1 MKKIVLLFTI
11 LTSFN
16 YLVLNAQTFTW
27 TGSTDVNWSDQTNW
41 STSDGSDGDD
51 GIPGASN
58 PVTIPNV
65 TNDPEINNN
74 SAVCGALTIQSG
86 GKLYSTTSGGKLVA
100 SSIDLQ
106 SGGSMIFSNGEI
118 ESTGK
123 MDCDGILTL
132 GGSGVLDVNGE
143 FEVSS
148 SSGGTKSGGS
158 LYVAGDFD
166 ASNAEPSD
174 FTGYGSNTVI
184 LDGSNHSLILNAS
197 ASSVIFYNLT
207 SSSSGTVTLQNDNL
221 DINGD
226 LSIAASSTLDVSANN
241 YNITVGGDWT
251 NSGTFVE
258 RSGTVTFD
266 GSGSQIVTNNGVG
279 TTKDFNNVTISN
291 TAGSPGDAADVDS
304 DAIKVTGTLTITD
317 GQFQPETSS
326 DFANVTISSSN
337 GILKPVASSALTIS
351 GDWNNSG
358 PGTFTHNN
366 GTVTFDGGQSQSVTS
381 GSQSFYNLST
391 STSSTALTLQD
402 AMVIANDLTIG
413 ANSTLDVKV
422 SVNNALSV
430 GGDWSNS
437 GTFEERSGTVTFNG
451 SGAQT
456 ITTGGTGSTKDFND
470 ILINNS
476 ATPEDATDVA
486 TSGSIKVSGTVTV
499 SDGQFQPAT
508 LSDFENITL
517 SASAGIFKVP
527 SSSSITVSGAW
538 NNSGGSSGSFIAN
551 SGTVTFDGESAQTI
565 TSGNATFY
573 NATISNTSGA
583 VSLGDK
589 FDLNSSGTLTI
600 NASAIFA
607 LAGYEF
613 DDNAG
618 SITNN
623 GTFQMNGDETL
634 TTGSLS
640 IPGNTKFVDASGAT
654 LTTGLSG
661 LVNVEFNSSGRTFTL
676 GESLSYVTGNITI
689 ASNTTLDPSA
699 NNYGIE
705 LDGNWINNG
714 TFTIRSGTVSFSGS
728 DTQTM
733 SGTCSFY
740 NLTVNNSHSS
750 NKVTPSSSVTV
761 SNLLNI
767 SDGILAA
774 PASDFDDVTIGANG
788 NLEISGNITV
798 SGDWNDGGSF
808 TPSTNTVT
816 FDGSSAQSIT
826 SGGSVFYSVTISNT
840 SSTVSIADKFEFSSG
855 TLTINSSAV
864 FALAGY
870 EFDDN
875 GRTITNN
882 GTFQMNGDETLTTG
896 ALSIPGNTII
906 VDGSGATLTT
916 GLAGLVN
923 VEFNSTGQTFV
934 LGEALSYVSG
944 NLTIASN
951 TTLDVSSSNNYAI
964 FVGGDWSNNGTF
976 TSRSG
981 TVTFSGSDSQAMSGT
996 TSFYNLTINNTHS
1009 SNKVTP
1015 GSAITVTNVLNVND
1029 GILATPAS
1037 DYDDV
1042 TIGSNGT
1049 LELTGNITVSGDW
1062 SDAGLLTPSTNT
1074 VTFDGSSAQSI
1085 TSNGSVFHTVTISNT
1100 SAAVSIADKFE
1111 FASGTLTINSSAIFA
1126 LAGNEFD
1133 DNGATITNNGTFQ
1146 LNGDETLT
1154 TGALTIPGNTKIVDA
1169 SGATLTTGLAGLVNV
1184 EFNSSSGSSQTFVLS
1199 ENLTYVSGNITI
1211 ASGTVLDASGSN
1223 YNIDLDGNW
1232 SNSGTFTQRTG
1243 TVTFSGSSAQSI
1255 SGTNTFYN
1263 LTINNSHGSSKVS
1276 ADGSTLTVQND
1287 LLISD
1292 GIFESASDY
1301 HDVTINAGTTL
1312 ELTGNITVSGTWI
1325 NNGTLTPSTNKVTF
1339 DGSSAQ
1345 TVTTGGTGSGKPFYD
1360 VEINNTASHSGNSDD
1375 VDCDAIKVTNTL
1387 TITDGQI
1394 QPADGSDFNNITFA
1408 SNGELRP
1415 DASATITVSGTWTNS
1430 ASGTFTHNNG
1440 TVKYDGGA
1448 QGVALET
1455 YYNLIVD
1462 QSGNKTAQ
1470 GALNIANDMTISNS
1484 ATFLTSTNTIDVS
1497 GATSVS
1503 ATLEIGNGQYL
1514 SRGGFSATGAINFT
1528 HSGGKLRFKSVSPTS
1543 LGTLDNSQGTVVYE
1557 SGATDVLSDDY
1568 YTLTID
1574 DGGTAKTLQG
1584 AASVAGNLNIKSSNE
1599 LNLGNNT
1606 LSVTGTSDID
1616 GTLDFNSGGI
1626 FDANGTFDATNGTV
1640 QFTGTGGTLKLGG
1653 ATVTSLGNTLTEGSG
1668 TIEYDYAGN
1677 QTVLSETYYNLTINN
1692 ASGTKSAGGA
1702 LDIDGDLTVTAGEL
1716 AMGTNN
1722 ADVASG
1728 KTVNIDGTLSI
1739 SSGTFTAN
1747 GPTDIDGTLSITST
1761 GGYDADNTF
1770 TAASGNVTFTGAG
1783 FLRCSNTVS
1792 NLGTLST
1799 DNGTVEYDGGTQD
1812 VLADAYYNLEIDQA
1826 GTKTAQGTVT
1836 VAGTLIVQDN
1846 GLVVYD
1852 IAGTNTTVTGTTT
1865 VNETDGSNYGTIKI
1879 TTGTYEADGAT
1890 DIDGKLTIHGSGTY
1904 DADNTFDATGA
1915 TVEFTNT
1922 GGTLKLGGATVSSI
1936 GNTFTEG
1943 SGTVE
1948 YDYAGA
1954 QSIKTRTYYNL
1965 VLDNGTKSTTGNPT
1979 ISNDLTITDD
1989 GTLNSGAGDDNL
2001 TIGGDFTIASGGAFI
2016 GTAGG
2021 SVTTEKITFNGAS
2034 SAGESCSA
2042 IDDANLSIEINKSDA
2057 SGTLTISGN
2066 SNFDAVSVL
2075 DGIMDI
2081 AATTVTA
2088 DDAISVQAA
2097 GTLKVGSGTFT
2108 ASSSTSIT
2116 GKLIIN
2122 SGTYNADGQLT
2133 TSGSPAEIDFT
2144 AAGNLVCS
2152 STSANTFGDLD
2163 HEAGTVT
2170 FDGSSSQAIPAE
2182 TFFNLKNSNTSGLT
2196 MSGDATV
2203 NGELNLNVA
2212 ADITT
2217 GTNTL
2222 TIGTSG
2228 SIANAAADRHINVD
2242 NASGYLAKDFGSASA
2257 FSFPVGNGTIL
2268 RPIRLTTSAGSTTY
2282 KLRYD
2287 DNRYASGAVG
2297 ASGHFSGGHISGYD
2311 GSNSDVTKGYYYD
2324 IQRTSGSANAS
2335 LYVSWTSEDEFGTGG
2350 DVYGADLNGIQWG
2363 TWTGSQ
2369 WNVIASTASGNI
2381 STGNITTDA
2390 AVSDFSNF
2398 YFTLG
2403 STDGENNLPIDLLS
2417 FDGACI
2423 DNQTHLEFV
2432 VASQVNNEYFTIER
2446 SKNIFEWEVLG
2457 FVNGGGTTNEEVT
2470 YTFMDVNPKNGENYY
2485 RLTQTD
2491 IDGTSKSF
2499 TPIVVAC
2506 ESRVD
2511 DYKIFP
2517 NPTNTAATIEFNLEY
2532 YQGNNI
2538 QLNIK
2543 DINGKNRKTI
2553 PVELVRGYNRFTI
2566 EMEDLPK
2573 GFYII
2578 EFIGTRNHLPEK
2590 KIVRI

>member
-11 LTSFN
+11 LASFN

-65 TNDPEINNN
+65 SNDPEINNN

-86 GKLYSTTSGGKLVA
+86 GKLYSTTSDGKLVA

-118 ESTGK
+118 ECTGK

-148 SSGGTKSGGS
+148 TSGGTKSGGS

-166 ASNAEPSD
+166 ASSAEPAD

-184 LDGSNHSLILNAS
+184 LDGSNQSLILNAS

-266 GSGSQIVTNNGVG
+266 GSASQIVTNNGVG

-304 DAIKVTGTLTITD
+304 DAIKVTGTLTISD

-326 DFANVTISSSN
+326 DFVNVTISSSN

-366 GTVTFDGGQSQSVTS
+366 STVTFDGGQSQSVTS

-402 AMVIANDLTIG
+402 AMVVANDLTIG

-476 ATPEDATDVA
+476 ATPEDATDVE

-517 SASAGIFKVP
+517 SASAGILKVP
-527 SSSSITVSGAW
+527 SSSTITVSGAW
-538 NNSGGSSGSFIAN
+538 NNSGGSSGSFVAN
-551 SGTVTFDGESAQTI
+551 SGTVTFDGGSTQTI

-589 FDLNSSGTLTI
+589 FDLNSSGTLRI
-600 NASAIFA
+600 DASAIFA

-613 DDNAG
+613 DDNGG

-761 SNLLNI
+761 SNLLNV

-840 SSTVSIADKFEFSSG
+840 SSAVSIADKFEFSSG

-896 ALSIPGNTII
+896 ALSIPGNTKI

-923 VEFNSTGQTFV
+923 VEFNSTGQTFI

-951 TTLDVSSSNNYAI
+951 TTLDVNSSNDYAI
-964 FVGGDWSNNGTF
+964 FLGGDWTNNGTF
-976 TSRSG
+976 TPRAG
-981 TVTFSGSDSQAMSGT
+981 TVTFSGSDAQAMSGT
-996 TSFYNLTINNTHS
+996 TSFYNLTINNTHG

-1015 GSAITVTNVLNVND
+1015 GSAISVTNVLNIND

-1062 SDAGLLTPSTNT
+1062 SDAGLLTPSSNT

-1111 FASGTLTINSSAIFA
+1111 FATGTLTINSSAIFA

-1146 LNGDETLT
+1146 MNGDETLT
-1154 TGALTIPGNTKIVDA
+1154 TGALSIPGNTKIVDV
-1169 SGATLTTGLAGLVNV
+1169 SGATLTTGLGGLENV

-1276 ADGSTLTVQND
+1276 ADGSILTVQND
-1287 LLISD
+1287 LLVSD

-1312 ELTGNITVSGTWI
+1312 ELTGNITVSGTWT
-1325 NNGTLTPSTNKVTF
+1325 NNGTLTPSTHKVTF

-1415 DASATITVSGTWTNS
+1415 DASATISVSGTWTNS
-1430 ASGTFTHNNG
+1430 ASGTFTHNSG

-1448 QGVALET
+1448 QGIASES
-1455 YYNLIVD
+1455 YHNLTVD

-1470 GALNIANDMTISNS
+1470 GAINVANDMTISNS
-1484 ATFLTSTNTIDVS
+1484 ATFLTSNQTIDVT
-1497 GATSVS
+1497 GATTVS
-1503 ATLEIGNGQYL
+1503 ATLDIGNGQYR
-1514 SRGGFSATGAINFT
+1514 SRGGFSATGNINF
-1528 HSGGKLRFKSVSPTS
+1528 SSNGGKLNFFTVSPTS
-1543 LGTLDNSQGTVVYE
+1543 LGTLDNSQGTVDYE
-1557 SGATDVLSDDY
+1557 SGATDVLADDY
-1568 YTLTID
+1568 PGLRILG
-1574 DGGTAKTLQG
+1574 GGTAKTLQG
-1584 AASVAGNLNIKSSNE
+1584 DVNVADDLFIDGGNE
-1599 LNLGNNT
+1599 LNIGNNT
-1606 LSVTGTSDID
+1606 ITVAGFSNID
-1616 GTLDFNSGGI
+1616 GVLDFDNAGV
-1626 FDANGTFDATNGTV
+1626 FDANAAFDATGGTV
-1640 QFTGTGGTLKLGG
+1640 QFTGSGGILKLGG
-1653 ATVTSLGNTLTEGSG
+1653 ATVTSLGTLTEGTG
-1668 TIEYDYAGN
+1668 TVDYDYAGG
-1677 QTVLSETYYNLTINN
+1677 QSV
-1692 ASGTKSAGGA
+1692 
-1702 LDIDGDLTVTAGEL
+1702 
-1716 AMGTNN
+1716 
-1722 ADVASG
+1722 
-1728 KTVNIDGTLSI
+1728 
-1739 SSGTFTAN
+1739 
-1747 GPTDIDGTLSITST
+1747 
-1761 GGYDADNTF
+1761 
-1770 TAASGNVTFTGAG
+1770 
-1783 FLRCSNTVS
+1783 
-1792 NLGTLST
+1792 
-1799 DNGTVEYDGGTQD
+1799 
-1812 VLADAYYNLEIDQA
+1812 
-1826 GTKTAQGTVT
+1826 
-1836 VAGTLIVQDN
+1836 
-1846 GLVVYD
+1846 
-1852 IAGTNTTVTGTTT
+1852 
-1865 VNETDGSNYGTIKI
+1865 
-1879 TTGTYEADGAT
+1879 
-1890 DIDGKLTIHGSGTY
+1890 KL
-1904 DADNTFDATGA
+1904 
-1915 TVEFTNT
+1915 
-1922 GGTLKLGGATVSSI
+1922 
-1936 GNTFTEG
+1936 
-1943 SGTVE
+1943 
-1948 YDYAGA
+1948 
-1954 QSIKTRTYYNL
+1954 RTYYNL
-1965 VLDNGTKSTTGNPT
+1965 RMKGSGTKTTPGSGATGT
-1979 ISNDLTITDD
+1979 ITVSNDLTIDAGVTLDIAD
-1989 GTLNSGAGDDNL
+1989 GNDNL
-2001 TIGGDFTIASGGAFI
+2001 TVQGDYDNNGSFTGTGRTVTFSG
-2016 GTAGG
+2016 
-2021 SVTTEKITFNGAS
+2021 S
-2034 SAGESCSA
+2034 SSSGETVSP
-2042 IDDANLSIEINKSDA
+2042 INDATVDLIVDKSDA
-2057 SGTLTISGN
+2057 NGGVTFESGTCS
-2066 SNFDAVSVL
+2066 FDNVTVL
-2075 DGIMDI
+2075 DGYLDI
-2081 AATTVTA
+2081 GANTFTA
-2088 DDAISVQAA
+2088 DELITISAA
-2097 GTLKVGSGTFT
+2097 GTLKIPNGGTFD
-2108 ASSSTSIT
+2108 
-2116 GKLIIN
+2116 
-2122 SGTYNADGQLT
+2122 ADGQLT
-2133 TSGSPAEIDFT
+2133 TSGTIDFT
-2144 AAGNLVCS
+2144 GTGSQGDLVCS
-2152 STSANTFGDLD
+2152 STSANTFGTLD
-2163 HEAGTVT
+2163 DAAGTVT

-2182 TFFNLKNSNTSGLT
+2182 TFFNLKNSNSSGLT

-2242 NASGYLAKDFGSASA
+2242 NTSGYLAKEFGSGTA

-2287 DNRYASGAVG
+2287 DNRYTSGAVG
-2297 ASGHFSGGHISGYD
+2297 SSGHFSGGHISGYD
-2311 GSNSDVTKGYYYD
+2311 GSNNDATKGYYYD

-2335 LYVSWTSEDEFGTGG
+2335 LYVSWTSENEFGTGG
-2350 DVYGADLNGIQWG
+2350 NTYGSDLNGIQWG

-2369 WNVIASTASGNI
+2369 WNVIASTASGSI

-2517 NPTNTAATIEFNLEY
+2517 NPTNTTATIEFNLEY

-2566 EMEDLPK
+2566 EMEDLPR